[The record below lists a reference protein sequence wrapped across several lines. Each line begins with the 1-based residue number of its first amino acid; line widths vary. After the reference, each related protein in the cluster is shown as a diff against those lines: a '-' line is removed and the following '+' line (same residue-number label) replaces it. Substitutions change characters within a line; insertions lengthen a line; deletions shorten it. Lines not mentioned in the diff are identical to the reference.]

1 MTDQEYINSLIDK
14 ARAAQEI
21 FMDYNQEQVDEA
33 VRVIG
38 KVCSVN
44 AEMLA
49 REAVE
54 ETGMGDVAAKV
65 VKLQKGPLGLWR
77 WIKDKKSVG
86 IIEEDKENGIVVIA
100 KPFGV
105 IADITPSTNPSTTAC
120 SNSMM
125 LLKGR
130 NAVIVGPHPQ
140 AQKSTAHA
148 VELMREELAKIGAPE
163 DMIQVVDDCTLERSQ
178 ILMASCDSIVAT
190 GGNFMVNAAYSSGKP
205 SFGVGQGNE
214 QTIIDAGYGNYDL
227 VVNSIIGNRMYDL
240 GMPCTG
246 DNSIFIPAAEKDD
259 ILAKFQECGALLIDD
274 AETIDRIR
282 NVLFS
287 TGVLN
292 RAIVG
297 KTPEE
302 LAPYFDIEV
311 PAGTKVLLVKGSEPG
326 AGDMMN
332 KEILCPM
339 IRFFT
344 YEKFEDAVA
353 GAAANLYVEGA
364 GHSACLWSR
373 DKEHIE
379 YAGMKLPTCRLLV
392 EQTGAGAAGNT
403 PNNGLNPTLSI
414 SCGSW
419 GGNAL
424 SENLSYYH
432 FLNMTRISYNLPDRA
447 PLDMAEW
454 NA

>member
-1 MTDQEYINSLIDK
+1 
-14 ARAAQEI
+14 
-21 FMDYNQEQVDEA
+21 
-33 VRVIG
+33 
-38 KVCSVN
+38 
-44 AEMLA
+44 
-49 REAVE
+49 
-54 ETGMGDVAAKV
+54 
-65 VKLQKGPLGLWR
+65 
-77 WIKDKKSVG
+77 
-86 IIEEDKENGIVVIA
+86 
-100 KPFGV
+100 
-105 IADITPSTNPSTTAC
+105 
-120 SNSMM
+120 
-125 LLKGR
+125 
-130 NAVIVGPHPQ
+130 
-140 AQKSTAHA
+140 
-148 VELMREELAKIGAPE
+148 
-163 DMIQVVDDCTLERSQ
+163 
-178 ILMASCDSIVAT
+178 
-190 GGNFMVNAAYSSGKP
+190 
-205 SFGVGQGNE
+205 
-214 QTIIDAGYGNYDL
+214 
-227 VVNSIIGNRMYDL
+227 
-240 GMPCTG
+240 
-246 DNSIFIPAAEKDD
+246 D

-311 PAGTKVLLVKGSEPG
+311 QAGTKVLLVKGSEPG